1 MRRISIYIIL
11 ATLLFCA
18 CGETEEAKRMR
29 TKTEQEKLRAE
40 YESTF
45 KIGVMPTLDCLPVFL
60 LKDSL
65 FYDSTK
71 VDIRLKMFNAQMDC
85 DTALIGGSVQG
96 SVTDIVRAER
106 LITKGTSVSPEIA
119 TSAYWQLIANKK
131 SRLKDLSQ
139 LSDKMV
145 AMTRYSATNMLTDLV
160 VKRGKT
166 RYPLYQVQINN
177 LFIRLEMLKN
187 NEIDAVWLTEPQATQ
202 ARCLGNNV
210 LMDTQKELMQL
221 GVFAFRDKDIS
232 QPKRAKELE
241 AFKRAYDNA
250 CDSINKY
257 GIKHY
262 SPLIEKYMSV
272 DKETIKKLPNIKF
285 EHSARPKFADVDTAR
300 KWLRNSKK

>member
-1 MRRISIYIIL
+1 MIL

-40 YESTF
+40 YESAF

-145 AMTRYSATNMLTDLV
+145 AMTRYSATDMLTDLV

-166 RYPLYQVQINN
+166 KYPLYRVQINN
-177 LFIRLEMLKN
+177 VFIRLEMLRN

-285 EHSARPKFADVDTAR
+285 EHSARLKFADVDTAR